1 MNAVPTSPPLDNLQ
15 KLPQKLDILTH
26 WNWFEYF
33 CDDAD
38 RFHWKYLHDYFVDED
53 VDLWW
58 CWWHWLRMH
67 LAGIELRSGWFDIKF
82 NCTYPFTANIVG
94 FLFSVIII
102 IIIIIIC
109 QFYPNGLYQCVSFW
123 AVFKKLQDF
132 FVGHPAFHR
141 QYCRFPIPHHHHYH
155 QHLQYPRNLH
165 DTKSWLTMHSCAQR
179 KFQAFRKGENGKPRP
194 LVHNFKF
201 CGNLR
206 SLWICF
212 RKIRNLWTSTVYH
225 PEKLQTKVLD
235 M

>member
-102 IIIIIIC
+102 MYSTNVNVYIRIKRHEMYVVASCECSFLILII
-109 QFYPNGLYQCVSFW
+109 PSFL
-123 AVFKKLQDF
+123 VIMQKEKM
-132 FVGHPAFHR
+132 
-141 QYCRFPIPHHHHYH
+141 
-155 QHLQYPRNLH
+155 
-165 DTKSWLTMHSCAQR
+165 TKNM
-179 KFQAFRKGENGKPRP
+179 
-194 LVHNFKF
+194 
-201 CGNLR
+201 
-206 SLWICF
+206 
-212 RKIRNLWTSTVYH
+212 
-225 PEKLQTKVLD
+225 
-235 M
+235 

>member
-1 MNAVPTSPPLDNLQ
+1 MVLMTLIENAFGWNWITFRMIWHKVQLHLSIHRQYCRFPILRDHHHHHHYLSILCKWPIPMCI
-15 KLPQKLDILTH
+15 ILTV
-26 WNWFEYF
+26 FE
-33 CDDAD
+33 
-38 RFHWKYLHDYFVDED
+38 
-53 VDLWW
+53 
-58 CWWHWLRMH
+58 
-67 LAGIELRSGWFDIKF
+67 
-82 NCTYPFTANIVG
+82 
-94 FLFSVIII
+94 
-102 IIIIIIC
+102 
-109 QFYPNGLYQCVSFW
+109 
-123 AVFKKLQDF
+123 KLQDF